1 MDARVTHPRSLGP
14 ARAACGVWPRLVFA
28 ALLVTVSLAFAPSS
42 AAGAACPS
50 ADTSYLGNC
59 GPGFAMPNWTDAGG
73 WTDPSKYSTIQLA
86 DVNGDGSDEL
96 IGRNDAGL
104 EIYWFDKTYG
114 QWRPQ
119 VDADGNRQVLADFA
133 SPAPPQESSA
143 CSVRNAWYYS
153 TIQAADIDGRAGEEI
168 LARFC
173 DGMRVFQYAPP
184 STAKEIDGGTW
195 TRIGN
200 KGPFPDSDNY
210 GNPKL
215 YSTIHV
221 AAVSRPPRATGNV
234 AVLFARQDTSVGQ
247 PSLAIY
253 TWQRGA
259 WTRLPDPS
267 SSEGYV
273 SGFSLSECG
282 TPECYLTLQAA
293 YLSAGDAS
301 STALPFRLNDIMG
314 RNWYGVAG
322 FELNFFSGWTRLSGS
337 GDNTSQT
344 AGPFSDKPGGPDC
357 PFSAT
362 GTKLPG
368 SSDCVGSSPA
378 YYETMQ
384 GADIDGV
391 AGDELMARAVDGL
404 RVYKWM
410 PPGAGSTSGSFVRL
424 ATLGSPVAGSLPGK
438 GASIFPGQWGS
449 IRTADIDG
457 NGKREVLALDG
468 TALSAWTYDGGAN
481 TWSQMP
487 ASPQLGLAEDPWSH
501 HPEYYS
507 TIRTGDVDGDG
518 RDDVVA
524 RGPSGIR
531 TWFYD
536 RRGTGGWERYL
547 ADGYDAFAD
556 GGPQNAFAAL
566 TTLAKNTGVIP
577 RTATSVRD
585 VWSKENAP
593 QPSDLTTL
601 KDGLVSIANC
611 SNPVPGNPP
620 SYGACT
626 PPSGSSGFSALQWRD
641 VVNQMLA
648 ENYAASQV
656 VAFFSELDQMRA
668 KLFIAENAEL
678 PAIGQDLGL
687 QAGAAT
693 TAKYNFAQL
702 FSSIFGILGTFS
714 SFANPLLGATLN
726 AESYVLSAVPQSSST
741 ATSSFQTDYAGLQ
754 DQFAKMVT
762 EIDKALA
769 VQSQEV
775 RQDAG
780 LLLLVS
786 QLRSSGA
793 WDLDAIGI
801 ESAAN
806 QGFATWVYRTLIPE
820 LYDRY
825 QVTNCYDNYGSEGKC
840 SSAVTKGTGVVGGG
854 QSFTALGPNYVND
867 SYPCWD
873 DFFDPNV
880 CSYTKLPD
888 DLVNRIWGP
897 LSSDCSYQTGSS
909 QTAWTFGCSAGVDS
923 KSSIVENSWGF
934 GHHSGDFTVYYEADC
949 PPSGATKC
957 AGDDASAAAPQ
968 LGSGPP
974 IRLGRQRKHGARR
987 AVRARADLRAKT
999 VIPRM
1004 RLAGATVRLGRLLF
1018 ERRGLGELTRARGRR
1033 ASRSLRLRRAS
1044 SGRFTAA
1051 SKGRPRVRI
1060 VLRRLPGRGRGR
1072 VALRL
1077 QMGAAAFDTPRACHA
1092 LRASTAIDT
1101 PPVER
1106 ETRHWISNART
1117 RRHRILLR
1125 HRVRCR
1131 RDSRGNIHRLEHVR
1145 PRRQQL
1151 RRGLA
1156 VTVQGPRSVQPG
1168 TTVRYVA
1175 RVHNRRR
1182 GKRRLLSSL
1191 WDVTLFDRSRST
1203 RIHELRRG
1211 RSRKLVLTY
1220 RVPRSAR
1227 RRICVEAGATAP
1239 GARGMHAQACSRVGA
1254 SGAPDV
1260 TG

>member
-1 MDARVTHPRSLGP
+1 MGP
-14 ARAACGVWPRLVFA
+14 KHVFA
-28 ALLVTVSLAFAPSS
+28 ALLMTVSFAFAPSN

-59 GPGFAMPNWTDAGG
+59 GPSFAVPNWTDAGG

-86 DVNGDGSDEL
+86 DVNGDGRDEL

-104 EIYWFDKTYG
+104 EIYWFDKTVG

-133 SPAPPQESSA
+133 SPPPPQESTP
-143 CSVRNAWYYS
+143 CSLRNAWYYT
-153 TIQAADIDGRAGEEI
+153 TIQAADIDDQGGEEI

-173 DGMRVFQYAPP
+173 DGMRVYQYAPP
-184 STAKEIDGGTW
+184 SGGQDIDGGTW
-195 TRIGN
+195 TRISD
-200 KGPFPDSDNY
+200 KGPFPDSDDY
-210 GNPKL
+210 GDSRL

-221 AAVSRPPRATGNV
+221 APLTHPPRTGRTV
-234 AVLFARQDTSVGQ
+234 TALFARKDTSAGD

-253 TWQRGA
+253 VWDKGA
-259 WTRLPDPS
+259 WTRVPDPS

-293 YLSAGDAS
+293 NLSANDTS
-301 STALPFRLNDIMG
+301 SVALPSRLNDIMG

-322 FELNFFSGWTRLSGS
+322 FELNLFTGWTRLAGS
-337 GDNTSQT
+337 GNNPSAI
-344 AGPFSDKPGGPDC
+344 AGPFSDKSGGPDC
-357 PFSAT
+357 PFSAAGAT
-362 GTKLPG
+362 GAG
-368 SSDCVGSSPA
+368 SSDCLGSSPA
-378 YYETMQ
+378 YYETMR
-384 GADIDGV
+384 GANIDGV
-391 AGDELMARAVDGL
+391 AGDELFARAVDGL

-410 PPGAGSTSGSFVRL
+410 PPAAGSTSGSFVRL
-424 ATLGSPVAGSLPGK
+424 ATLGSPVAGSLTGK
-438 GASIFPGQWGS
+438 GAWISPGQWGS

-457 NGKREVLALDG
+457 NGKQEVLALDG
-468 TALSAWTYDGGAN
+468 TALSAWTYDGEGN

-487 ASPQLGLAEDPWSH
+487 ASPALGLSVDPWVH

-531 TWFYD
+531 TWFYN
-536 RRGTGGWERYL
+536 RRNTGGWERYL
-547 ADGYDAFAD
+547 ADGYPAFAA

-566 TTLAKNTGVIP
+566 TTLAKNSAVIP

-593 QPSDLTTL
+593 QASDLTTL
-601 KDGLVSIANC
+601 KDGLISIANC
-611 SNPVPGNPP
+611 SNPIPGNPP

-626 PPSGSSGFSALQWRD
+626 PPAGTSGFTAGDWKT

-648 ENYAASQV
+648 ENYRAGQV
-656 VAFFSELDQMRA
+656 VAFFAELDQMRE

-687 QAGAAT
+687 QAGAGT
-693 TAKYNFAQL
+693 TAQYDFGQL

-726 AESYVLSAVPQSSST
+726 AESYVLSAVPQASPT
-741 ATSSFQTDYAGLQ
+741 ATSSFQTTYSGLQ
-754 DQFAKMVT
+754 DKFAQMVT
-762 EIDKALA
+762 EIDKSLL

-780 LLLLVS
+780 LLGLVS
-786 QLRSSGA
+786 QLRSSGD
-793 WDLDAIGI
+793 WDLDAIGV

-806 QGFATWVYRTLIPE
+806 QGFATWIYRTLMPT
-820 LYDRY
+820 LYQRY
-825 QVTNCYDNYGSEGKC
+825 HVSYCSDGYGSEGNC
-840 SSAVTKGTGVVGGG
+840 SGVASGTGVIGGG
-854 QSFTALGPNYVND
+854 QNFISLGSLYVND
-867 SYPCWD
+867 QYPCYD
-873 DFFDPNV
+873 DWTGDY
-880 CSYTKLPD
+880 CAYTKPPD
-888 DLVNRIWGP
+888 DLMNRIWGP
-897 LSSDCSYQTGSS
+897 LSSDCSYQTGSA
-909 QTAWTFGCSAGVDS
+909 QTAWTFGCSAGVDVNTS
-923 KSSIVENSWGF
+923 IKSNTWGF
-934 GHHSGDFTVYYEADC
+934 LNHTGNFVVYYAPDC
-949 PPSGATKC
+949 PASSCPGDA
-957 AGDDASAAAPQ
+957 AGSRAAQVRRRPPIMLGRRRQ
-968 LGSGPP
+968 LGPV
-974 IRLGRQRKHGARR
+974 R
-987 AVRARADLRAKT
+987 AVRGSVDLRANT

-1004 RLAGATVRLGRLLF
+1004 RLTGATVRLGRLLF
-1018 ERRGLGELTRARGRR
+1018 ERAGLGELARPRGRPVR
-1033 ASRSLRLRRAS
+1033 TLKLRRAS
-1044 SGRFTAA
+1044 SGRFIAA
-1051 SKGRPRVRI
+1051 TRGRPRTRI
-1060 VLRRLPGRGRGR
+1060 VLRRRGGGGR

-1077 QMGAAAFDTPRACHA
+1077 RIGASAFRTPRACHA
-1092 LRASTAIDT
+1092 LPASTAIDT
-1101 PPVER
+1101 PPVEL
-1106 ETRHWISNART
+1106 ETRLYLSNART
-1117 RRHRILLR
+1117 QRHRILLH

-1131 RDSRGNIHRLEHVR
+1131 RDARGNIHRLEHVR
-1145 PRRQQL
+1145 YRRHPL

-1156 VTVQGPRSVQPG
+1156 LTLHGPRRVQPG
-1168 TTVRYVA
+1168 TTARYVA

-1182 GKRRLLSSL
+1182 GSRRLLSSL
-1191 WDVTLFDRSRST
+1191 WDVTFFGRTRTT

-1211 RSRKLVLTY
+1211 QSQRITFTS

-1227 RRICVEAGATAP
+1227 RRFCVEVGATAP
-1239 GARGMHAQACSRVGA
+1239 AARGAHTHVCSRVGA
-1254 SGAPDV
+1254 AGAPGV